1 MILIVIFF
9 VLLLFKT
16 VKTLQLGLIGCGVGS
31 LISSLI
37 VKHRMDDIDVTI
49 LEKNERVGKHYY
61 Y

>member
-9 VLLLFKT
+9 VLLFNI
-16 VKTLQLGLIGCGVGS
+16 VKSLQLGLIGCGVGS